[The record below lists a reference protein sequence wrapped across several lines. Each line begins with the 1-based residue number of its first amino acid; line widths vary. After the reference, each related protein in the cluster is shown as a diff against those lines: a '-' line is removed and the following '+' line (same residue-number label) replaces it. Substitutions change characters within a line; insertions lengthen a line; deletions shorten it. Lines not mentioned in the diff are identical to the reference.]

1 MPTQA
6 ETLSDAFR
14 AAEARR
20 AALVATAVAAYWR
33 ARVSADDPESIE
45 RWLAALVPLIM
56 RERNAS
62 AVRSAL
68 YGNTIRTLEV
78 GLEDGFRFDSLQGG
92 MPSENIEKAIRTSL
106 VVTGPVALR
115 SRIEKISGRDVSPL
129 EEKALL
135 AKAHDQSG
143 AGAAAAAVRHVLGG
157 GRTSLIDGVARDK
170 KALGWVRLTRAEPC
184 YFCALLAS
192 RGAVYKGDSF
202 EDSDTM
208 FDGPGEVK
216 VHDSCQCSLK
226 PVYRRDD
233 EMLDRS
239 KDFLDIYTASTKGKS
254 GRAAILAFRKAYE
267 GRA

>member
-6 ETLSDAFR
+6 ETLSDAYR

-20 AALVATAVAAYWR
+20 AALTAAAVAAYWR
-33 ARVSADDPESIE
+33 SRVRADDPASIE
-45 RWLAALVPLIM
+45 RWLAAAVPVIL

-62 AVRSAL
+62 SVRGVL
-68 YGNTIRTLEV
+68 YGNTIRTIEV
-78 GLEDGFRFDSLQGG
+78 GLEDGFRFET
-92 MPSENIEKAIRTSL
+92 PENTLPAANVERMIRTSL
-106 VVTGPVALR
+106 MVTGPVNLQK
-115 SRIEKISGRDVSPL
+115 RIEKISGQDVSPA
-129 EEKALL
+129 EERALL
-135 AKAHDQSG
+135 SEAFDKS
-143 AGAAAAAVRHVLGG
+143 GAAAAASAVRHVQNG
-157 GRTSLIDGVARDK
+157 GREALIDGTQRDK
-170 KALGWVRLTRAEPC
+170 RALGWVRLTRAEPC

-192 RGAVYKGDSF
+192 RGAVYKDDSF
-202 EDSDTM
+202 EDSNSF

-239 KDFLDIYTASTKGKS
+239 KGFLDIYTSAAKGKS
-254 GRAAILAFRKAYE
+254 GREAIKAFRKAYE

>member
-6 ETLSDAFR
+6 EALSDAFR
-14 AAEARR
+14 AAEAKR
-20 AALVATAVAAYWR
+20 AAAVAAATAAYWR
-33 ARVSADDPESIE
+33 ARVNADDPATIE
-45 RWLAALVPLIM
+45 QWLAALVPLIL

-62 AVRSAL
+62 AVRGVL
-68 YGNTIRTLEV
+68 YGNTMRALEV
-78 GLEDGFRFDSLQGG
+78 GLTDGFRFDTEAPGILDLDPQ
-92 MPSENIEKAIRTSL
+92 AIRTSL
-106 VVTGPVALR
+106 MVTGPVALR
-115 SRIEKISGRDVSPL
+115 KRIEKISGRDVSPA

-135 AKAHDQSG
+135 SKAFDQS
-143 AGAAAAAVRHVLGG
+143 GAAAAAASVRHVMNG
-157 GRTSLIDGVARDK
+157 GRAALIDGVQRDK

-192 RGAVYKGDSF
+192 RGAVYKDDSF
-202 EDSDTM
+202 EDSDSM
-208 FDGPGEVK
+208 FDGPGQVK
-216 VHDSCQCSLK
+216 VHDACQCMLK

-239 KDFLDIYTASTKGKS
+239 KEFLDIYTASTKGKS